1 MTLLEQEIHL
11 LEPMARS
18 YESRSVGNKA
28 PCGNTEKGT
37 THFLTQAG
45 SRNYFQWR
53 TLKSH
58 ETANCTVKISTG
70 FDDFDTDF
78 KVLRPR
84 DDSADAEGRF
94 ACGRKAGY
102 EGKEFRLPND
112 LICDSCVLQFTQEIS
127 DKEHIHQCADIVV
140 KENLSASGFG
150 CPLPCLNGGT
160 CMNGA
165 CVCRDGFFGEQC

>member
-1 MTLLEQEIHL
+1 
-11 LEPMARS
+11 MARS

-70 FDDFDTDF
+70 FDDFDTGF

-84 DDSADAEGRF
+84 DDSADAE
-94 ACGRKAGY
+94 AESRKIH
-102 EGKEFRLPND
+102 EQVIGKKVKRAV
-112 LICDSCVLQFTQEIS
+112 SIS
-127 DKEHIHQCADIVV
+127 LDE
-140 KENLSASGFG
+140 S
-150 CPLPCLNGGT
+150 
-160 CMNGA
+160 
-165 CVCRDGFFGEQC
+165 